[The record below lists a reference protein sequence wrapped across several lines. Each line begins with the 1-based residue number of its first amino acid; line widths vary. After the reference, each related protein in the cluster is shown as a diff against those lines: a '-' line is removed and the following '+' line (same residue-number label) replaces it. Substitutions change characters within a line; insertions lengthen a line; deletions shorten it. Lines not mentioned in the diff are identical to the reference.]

1 MKIASLNLTTGY
13 SFSKSIIQIDNY
25 CKLAKSYGYDVV
37 GINDDDIF
45 SYPEFE
51 KYCLLNSLKPIFL
64 KPILI
69 EFPKLYKKL
78 NASFYIK
85 TEEGYLN
92 ILKLYRNKIDSIS
105 ISELEEYK
113 NGLGLII
120 YFDEDFS
127 FKDFQN
133 MISPF
138 LLKIK
143 NIFNNSMYFGAYYRN
158 QKEEK
163 SVNESYSFFDENE
176 YKIIPFPPIKYL
188 KKNDCGLYEIFSNI
202 NDKKEINIDINKSG
216 PEFLYKPEIFQ
227 KLYRNQDYLNLKEL
241 VENIDFT
248 FFKQRGS
255 IIKFDNDSEILKEK
269 CYSSLK
275 KKNLYN
281 DRYLKRL
288 EFELKT
294 INLKGFASYFLLVED
309 FVLYSKENNIRV
321 GYGRGSA
328 VGCLISFLLDIT
340 KLDPIRFNLSFER
353 FLNPERKTMPDI
365 DIDVEDDKREE
376 LILHLKRKYGE
387 DKVANISTYNKI
399 KPKSSINLLG
409 KALKIPEVKLKAIT
423 SLIPKDSSSFKDAMK
438 KDYYGKLKKLL
449 EDPLYQELVS
459 NCNKLLNLPVSKSI
473 HASGI
478 IISKNSLSL
487 SLPMSNMSTGEIM
500 FEASYLEEMGFLKF
514 DILSLSNLSFLNNI
528 IRNIEDFNVD
538 DLINNLEDK
547 DTYKTL
553 NNLFLSD
560 IFQLD
565 EGSSYGMKN
574 TIKKIH
580 PDNFDE
586 LALIL
591 ALYRPGSLKFVDDL
605 ARRKKGI
612 EKITYLHP
620 LLEPI
625 LKNTYGIIIYQEQVM
640 EVVKTIANFSLA
652 EADIFRRAISKK
664 KIDEMEK
671 YKIKFYKQ
679 AKENNIDENTS
690 KLIFDNIL
698 SFASYG
704 FNKSHAY
711 AYSFLTYIFLYL
723 KTHYPINFYQA
734 AINKDPLS
742 SLKGRQL
749 FVEIKK
755 IYQNIK
761 VDINY
766 SLYDKFNI
774 SNNTLYLPLNIV
786 SNINKE
792 FIDKLLSL
800 KEDKFQ
806 SYQDFFYKVSSLF
819 DDLDD
824 NNIRLYSSQIS
835 NLIKAGYFDCFN
847 LNRSTMLNNLDN
859 FINACSFKDLILKQ
873 EIKLYSENIG
883 LKFYEENKILGV
895 LLSST
900 LRKNNNSS
908 YLYVTDIIQAFDKLI
923 INLSDGIKEYNL
935 KVDKNLNV
943 ERYSFYFIEADFN
956 KTYLNPTKI
965 KYIGTEIKHEN
976 NIHS

>member
-1 MKIASLNLTTGY
+1 MKIASLNLTTSY
-13 SFSKSIIQIDNY
+13 SFYKSIVQIENY
-25 CKLAKSYGYDVV
+25 CKLAKSYSYDVV
-37 GINDDDIF
+37 GINDDDIY

-51 KYCLLNSLKPIFL
+51 KHCKLNNLKPIFL

-69 EFPKLYKKL
+69 EFPKIYKKIK
-78 NASFYIK
+78 ASFYIK

-92 ILKLYRNKIDSIS
+92 ILKLYRNKIESIS
-105 ISELEEYK
+105 IADLNEYK
-113 NGLGLII
+113 QGLGLII

-127 FKDFQN
+127 YKEFQN
-133 MISPF
+133 LISPS
-138 LLKIK
+138 LLRIK
-143 NIFNNSMYFGAYYRN
+143 HIFDNNFYFGVFYKN
-158 QKEEK
+158 QEEEK
-163 SVNESYSFFDENE
+163 LLIDSYSFFDENE
-176 YKIIPFPPIKYL
+176 YRLIPFPPIKYL

-202 NDKKEINIDINKSG
+202 NNKEDISIDINKSG

-227 KLYRNQDYLNLKEL
+227 KLYRNEDYLNLKEL
-241 VENIDFT
+241 VDNTNFT
-248 FFKQRGS
+248 FFKERGS
-255 IIKFDNDSEILKEK
+255 IIKFDNDSNILKEK
-269 CYSSLK
+269 CYTSLK
-275 KKNLYN
+275 RKNLYN
-281 DRYLKRL
+281 EKYINRL
-288 EFELKT
+288 DFELEI

-309 FVLYSKENNIRV
+309 FILYCKDNNIRV

-365 DIDVEDDKREE
+365 DIDVEDDKREQ

-399 KPKSSINLLG
+399 KPRSSINLLG

-423 SLIPKDSSSFKDAMK
+423 SLISKDSSTFIDALK
-438 KDYYGKLKKLL
+438 KDYHGRLEKIL
-449 EDPLYQELVS
+449 EDPLYKQLVT
-459 NCNKLLNLPVSKSI
+459 NCTKLLNLPVSKSI

-500 FEASYLEEMGFLKF
+500 FEASYLEQMGFLKY

-528 IRNIEDFNVD
+528 TKDIDNINVD
-538 DLINNLEDK
+538 NLINNLDDK
-547 DTYKTL
+547 KTYETL
-553 NNLFLSD
+553 NKLLLAD

-574 TIKKIH
+574 TVKKIH

-586 LALIL
+586 LTIIL
-591 ALYRPGSLKFVDDL
+591 ALYRPGALKFVDEL

-612 EKITYLHP
+612 EKVSYLHP

-625 LKNTYGIIIYQEQVM
+625 LKNTYGVMIYQEQVM

-664 KIDEMEK
+664 KLDELDK
-671 YKIKFYKQ
+671 YKVKFYKQ
-679 AKENNIDENTS
+679 AKENNIDEKTS

-698 SFASYG
+698 AFASYG

-734 AINKDPLS
+734 AIKKDPFS
-742 SLKGRQL
+742 SNKGKQL
-749 FVEIKK
+749 FLEMKQLYREIKL
-755 IYQNIK
+755 
-761 VDINY
+761 DINY

-774 SNNTLYLPLNIV
+774 INDTLYLPLNII
-786 SNINKE
+786 SNINKD
-792 FIDKLLSL
+792 FIEKIISF
-800 KEDKFQ
+800 KENKFN
-806 SYQDFFYKVSSLF
+806 SYQDFFYKISSIF
-819 DDLDD
+819 NDIDE
-824 NNIRLYSSQIS
+824 NNVRAYTLEIT
-835 NLIKAGYFDCFN
+835 NLIKAGCFDCFN
-847 LNRSTMLNNLDN
+847 LNRKTMLNNLDN
-859 FINACSFKDLILKQ
+859 FIKACSFKDLILKQ
-873 EIKLYSENIG
+873 EIKSYSENVG
-883 LKFYEENKILGV
+883 LKFYEEKEILGI

-908 YLYVTDIIQAFDKLI
+908 YLYVTDIIQSFDTI
-923 INLSDGIKEYNL
+923 FIHLSDGIKEYNL
-935 KVDKNLNV
+935 KADKNTNV
-943 ERYSFYFIEADFN
+943 ERYSFYLIDADFN
-956 KTYLNPTKI
+956 KFNLEPSKI
-965 KYIGTEIKHEN
+965 KYIGTEIKDEN